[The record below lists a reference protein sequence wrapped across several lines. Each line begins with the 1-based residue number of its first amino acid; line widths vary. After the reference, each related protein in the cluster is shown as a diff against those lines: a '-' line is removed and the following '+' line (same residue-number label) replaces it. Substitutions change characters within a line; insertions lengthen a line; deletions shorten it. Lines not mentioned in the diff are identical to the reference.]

1 MTFQNYYRKERKK
14 ETFLDFPPA
23 LLGNSRSALKNMRIV
38 GGSSVG
44 EPLPYQIHIVSK
56 TPGYKHPTLCGG
68 TLISERHVLTARH
81 CVEKNN
87 TKAKYVKL
95 TAGRFNRLDN
105 SSEQVCNY
113 VKLC

>member
-14 ETFLDFPPA
+14 KTFLDFPPA
-23 LLGNSRSALKNMRIV
+23 LLGNSKSALRKMRIV

-44 EPLPYQIHIVSK
+44 EPLPYQIHIASK
-56 TPGYKHPTLCGG
+56 IPNDIILCGG

-113 VKLC
+113 VKYI

>member
-1 MTFQNYYRKERKK
+1 
-14 ETFLDFPPA
+14 
-23 LLGNSRSALKNMRIV
+23 MRIV

-44 EPLPYQIHIVSK
+44 EPLPYQIHIASK
-56 TPGYKHPTLCGG
+56 IPNDIILCGG

-113 VKLC
+113 VKYI

>member
-14 ETFLDFPPA
+14 KTFLDFPPA

-38 GGSSVG
+38 GGRSVG
-44 EPLPYQIHIVSK
+44 EPLPYQIHIASK
-56 TPGYKHPTLCGG
+56 IPTDIILCGG

-81 CVEKNN
+81 CIEEA
-87 TKAKYVKL
+87 KAKYIKL

-105 SSEQVCNY
+105 SSEQVCM
-113 VKLC
+113 